1 MESPK
6 TLQEAI
12 VFFSNPDNCIAY
24 MVMQRW
30 PDGVVVCP
38 NCGRKDVSWLAK
50 QRKWQCKSKHVK
62 RQFSAK
68 VGTIFEDS
76 PLPLDKWLMAAW
88 MITNCKNGVSS
99 YEIARAVNV
108 TQKSAWFM
116 LQRLRLAMQDDK
128 GGKLGGEIE
137 MDETFIGG
145 KVQNMHRSKRPRGL
159 GRSHGIQGKTIVVG
173 MLERQGRVKTAIVC
187 ERTQKMLHGLA
198 NANIAPGSTLITDE
212 WGPYKG
218 NQFVHEII
226 NHADAYVRGHVH
238 TNGIENFWSLL
249 KRSLSGTYV
258 SVEPFHLFRYL
269 DEQMFRYN
277 NRRDKTDKDRFALA
291 LSQIAGKRL
300 TYAEVT
306 GKVPETAI

>member
-38 NCGRKDVSWLAK
+38 TCGRKDVSWLAQ
-50 QRKWQCKSKHVK
+50 QRKWQCKSKHIK

-108 TQKSAWFM
+108 TQKSAWFV

-145 KVQNMHRSKRPRGL
+145 KVKNMHHSKKPRGISKSR
-159 GRSHGIQGKTIVVG
+159 GVQGKTIVVG
-173 MLERQGRVKTAIVC
+173 MLERQGRIKTAVVC

-198 NANIAPGSTLITDE
+198 NANIAAGSTLITDE

-249 KRSLSGTYV
+249 KRSLTGTYV

-277 NRRDKTDKDRFALA
+277 NRRDKSDKDRFALA